1 MATSDKATIKIP
13 RNLYNNLKSLID
25 DSGFDSVTDF
35 VVYVLR
41 DIASTPKLLVKDDKI
56 WNKREVELVKD
67 KLRQLGYIG

>member
-13 RNLYNNLKSLID
+13 RNLYNNLKFLID

-41 DIASTPKLLVKDDKI
+41 DIASTPKLSVENDRI

>member
-1 MATSDKATIKIP
+1 
-13 RNLYNNLKSLID
+13 LID

-41 DIASTPKLLVKDDKI
+41 DIASTPKLLVKDDRI